1 MSNAIK
7 YISNLKRDYEP
18 SDAEKELTMLLT
30 RYKYSAEV
38 DAMFTILFK
47 DGTCYDTWYL
57 FFDDNC
63 VFRVQESGDGYIIMY
78 SAPDISDKVVA
89 YLKRLL
95 YR

>member
-7 YISNLKRDYEP
+7 YISDLKRDYEP

-57 FFDDNC
+57 FFGDNC
-63 VFRVQESGDGYIIMY
+63 VFRVQESGDADALAGRL
-78 SAPDISDKVVA
+78 AVAVFCPNPD
-89 YLKRLL
+89 
-95 YR
+95 